1 MVPENRNIWEE
12 GSKAMFQSV
21 YRSHYSARNGGLPG
35 VGRDV
40 RESLNITDVV
50 I

>member
-1 MVPENRNIWEE
+1 MVPENRNIGEE
-12 GSKAMFQSV
+12 GSKAMFHSV
-21 YRSHYSARNGGLPG
+21 YRSPYIARNGGLPR

-40 RESLNITDVV
+40 RGSLNITDVV